1 VFASRAR
8 SGPIPLRLRT
18 FGGGSTLRSQGS
30 SEDSTIALRA
40 GFFGVRFQSSQR
52 TRSRCR
58 LGVHHEG
65 CRAWLVRGCG
75 LWVCARVGS
84 AGSVLRSQGSSEGS
98 AFALRAGFFWC
109 SLPKLATDRSRSA
122 YVLFVEDRSSARRE
136 RGDRWSFR
144 AGARGGLRV
153 LTFQCSLRPGPAC
166 AFWGGQATCYKTGVD
181 FDLQNV
187 GPVRRRLS
195 SELVDF
201 ACGSRV
207 EDSVFRQYA
216 RTGMTP
222 HDAIC
227 ECGVND
233 RRYAK
238 ISDRKLMTPT

>member
-1 VFASRAR
+1 MFASRAR
-8 SGPIPLRLRT
+8 SGLDPAAAFGCITKDAVLGSYADVVCGFVHGWAPRDRSSARREALKAPPLR
-18 FGGGSTLRSQGS
+18 
-30 SEDSTIALRA
+30 
-40 GFFGVRFQSSQR
+40 
-52 TRSRCR
+52 
-58 LGVHHEG
+58 
-65 CRAWLVRGCG
+65 
-75 LWVCARVGS
+75 CAQV
-84 AGSVLRSQGSSEGS
+84 V
-98 AFALRAGFFWC
+98 FWC

-122 YVLFVEDRSSARRE
+122 YVLFVEDRSYARRE

-166 AFWGGQATCYKTGVD
+166 AFWGGQATCYKTAVD

-207 EDSVFRQYA
+207 EDSVFLQYA

-222 HDAIC
+222 HDALC

>member
-1 VFASRAR
+1 VFASRAC

-18 FGGGSTLRSQGS
+18 FCWGSSLRSQGS
-30 SEDSTIALRA
+30 PED
-40 GFFGVRFQSSQR
+40 
-52 TRSRCR
+52 
-58 LGVHHEG
+58 
-65 CRAWLVRGCG
+65 
-75 LWVCARVGS
+75 
-84 AGSVLRSQGSSEGS
+84 S
-98 AFALRAGFFWC
+98 AFALRAGFFWCSLPELAPGRSRSACVLFVGDGACARREALKTPPLRCARDFFWC

-122 YVLFVEDRSSARRE
+122 YVLFVEDRSYARRE

-166 AFWGGQATCYKTGVD
+166 AFWGGQATCYKTAVD

-207 EDSVFRQYA
+207 EDSVFLQYA

-222 HDAIC
+222 HDAVC

>member
-1 VFASRAR
+1 MFASRAR
-8 SGPIPLRLRT
+8 SGLDLAA
-18 FGGGSTLRSQGS
+18 
-30 SEDSTIALRA
+30 ALGCITKDA
-40 GFFGVRFQSSQR
+40 VLCSYADVVCGF
-52 TRSRCR
+52 
-58 LGVHHEG
+58 VHG
-65 CRAWLVRGCG
+65 WAPR
-75 LWVCARVGS
+75 
-84 AGSVLRSQGSSEGS
+84 
-98 AFALRAGFFWC
+98 
-109 SLPKLATDRSRSA
+109 DRS
-122 YVLFVEDRSSARRE
+122 YARRE

-166 AFWGGQATCYKTGVD
+166 AFWCGQATCYKTGLD

-207 EDSVFRQYA
+207 EESVFLQYA

-222 HDAIC
+222 HDAVC